1 MAGPVDYQEA
11 LKDPAGCFGSPG
23 KVVDTPDLTVEQKI
37 EILKR
42 WETDARLLMVA
53 EEENM
58 TEGEEAQ
65 LARVQEA
72 LRKLGA
78 DPHALSV
85 ESGSKIR

>member
-1 MAGPVDYQEA
+1 MTGPVDYQEA
-11 LKDPAGCFGSPG
+11 LKDPAACFGSPDE
-23 KVVDTPDLTVEQKI
+23 VVDAAGLTAEQKI

-72 LRKLGA
+72 LRRLGA
-78 DPHALSV
+78 DPHTLSV
-85 ESGSKIR
+85 ESGSKFR